1 MHFQPPK
8 SSDDIDINVIPMID
22 IFLMLLIFFML
33 STTFLRKSELNIT
46 LPEASVE
53 QTEPA
58 LDTINVAVDTQ
69 GRYFVN
75 DQALVNS
82 RLYTL
87 REALRDAA
95 RGMDKP
101 IVTIV
106 ADAEAAHQSVIKV
119 MDAARQLN
127 LVNITFATQP
137 VEEGEELE

>member
-82 RLYTL
+82 RLFTI

-95 RGMDKP
+95 QGLDKP
-101 IVTIV
+101 IITII
-106 ADAEAAHQSVIKV
+106 ADENATHQSVIKI

-127 LVNITFATQP
+127 LVNITFATRKTD
-137 VEEGEELE
+137 EEEELE

>member
-1 MHFQPPK
+1 MNFQPK
-8 SSDDIDINVIPMID
+8 KGDDDIDVNVIPMID

-46 LPEASVE
+46 LPKASAD
-53 QTEPA
+53 QTEPS
-58 LDTINVAVDTQ
+58 LDTINIAIDSQ
-69 GRYFVN
+69 GNLFVN

-82 RLYTL
+82 RLYTI

-95 RGMDKP
+95 KDMDKP
-101 IVTIV
+101 ILAIH
-106 ADAEAAHQSVIKV
+106 ADAQATHQSVIKV

-137 VEEGEELE
+137 LEEEEASE